1 MKNGVYSLAFNENL
15 FALISYNNAKIFL
28 NWTKKYK
35 DFLLKTSEE
44 VIRTRL
50 LPSGPCWSSHASLNL
65 SS

>member
-1 MKNGVYSLAFNENL
+1 MFNLIKNGVYSLAFNDTL

-50 LPSGPCWSSHASLNL
+50 LPSGP
-65 SS
+65 